1 MLPNIQ
7 TTIIVAC
14 AKPPDLQTL
23 RGIVFPIAKVFG
35 ASVTFLLMNDQFS
48 TEYVEK
54 SLTTKKS
61 TLRSLPAFRFI
72 SFPYNFNY
80 NQLMGK
86 NSHNEEAIM
95 IIFPELPSGF
105 PRPLKELRFMLKT
118 RKLRLPYMILPKF
131 AYDNWFPSTVIIP
144 IGYDRTDKE
153 TAIWASYFGRFSGSR
168 IIVLKANEKEQW
180 AKNNTDLNIR
190 FVDKLFKET
199 GTQYVLHESSTGS
212 GRLPKEAIKLADES
226 GNSLVVLSTTKH
238 YGAGHYITGPDEL
251 HIIKNKSAIPV
262 LCVNPVKNAYVLCK

>member
-14 AKPPDLQTL
+14 AKPLNLQTL
-23 RGIVFPIAKVFG
+23 RGIAFPIAEVFG
-35 ASVTFLLMNDQFS
+35 SSVTFLLMNDQIS

-54 SLTTKKS
+54 SLTSKES

-80 NQLMGK
+80 NQLIEK

-131 AYDNWFPSTVIIP
+131 AYDNWFPKTVIIP

-153 TAIWASYFGRFSGSR
+153 TAIWASYFNRFSDSR

-180 AKNNTDLNIR
+180 AKNSTHLNIR

-199 GTQYVLHESSTGS
+199 NTPYDLNESHVSS
-212 GRLPKEAIKLADES
+212 GRLPWETIELADKT
-226 GNSLVVLSTTKH
+226 GNSLVILSTTKH
-238 YGAGHYITGPDEL
+238 YGPGHYITGPDEL
-251 HIIKNKSAIPV
+251 RIIKNKSGIPV